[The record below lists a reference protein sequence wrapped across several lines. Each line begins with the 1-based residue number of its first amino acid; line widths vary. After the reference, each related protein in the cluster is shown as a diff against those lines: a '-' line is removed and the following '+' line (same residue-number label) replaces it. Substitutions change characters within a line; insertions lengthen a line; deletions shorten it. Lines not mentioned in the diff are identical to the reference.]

1 MKPKGNDTSRRRS
14 ASSLIFLSGLA
25 LIAAA
30 SAVRANEPDFSPPL
44 PPIAFQSPV
53 SEPQTQLA
61 AQTPAVIDDVRTVDL
76 TVEEG
81 DSLASMLGQAG
92 VGAASK
98 AAALT
103 ALGDLFDPMDLRPG
117 AAVQVVLQTQGRQAV
132 VRSLH
137 LQTGAAED
145 LTVYVPEPARARQ
158 SHHDL
163 TDQMAV
169 YQISGEV
176 GASLHNSLL
185 AANLPLPLV
194 EEALLALTKD
204 PDLPDSL
211 PPSARFQLVY
221 QALSAISRGDGE
233 ELRYIEIDDGHR
245 VHRIY
250 RYRLDDATPA
260 TATAMTR
267 PAGPSETVIDFVLP
281 LKRAELTSPFGWR
294 VHPVFKDRRFHRGV
308 DFRAPKGTPVSA
320 SAEGVVVEVGW
331 RGNYGKII
339 RIRHRADVE
348 TTYSHLSGFARGLY
362 AGKKVKQGQ
371 VIGYVGRT
379 GVATGHHL
387 YYEMLVD
394 GKHVNPLDPPAVF
407 SVRLDGQQ
415 LTALKEYLGRTA
427 TLN

>member
-1 MKPKGNDTSRRRS
+1 MKPKGNDTPRRRS
-14 ASSLIFLSGLA
+14 ARSLIFLSGLA

-30 SAVRANEPDFSPPL
+30 GVARADEPDFSPPL
-44 PPIAFQSPV
+44 PVIAFQPQI
-53 SEPQTQLA
+53 SEPQTQLST
-61 AQTPAVIDDVRTVDL
+61 QTSSVADDVRTVDL
-76 TVEEG
+76 TVGEG

-117 AAVQVVLQTQGRQAV
+117 AAVRVVLQTQGRQAV
-132 VRSLH
+132 IRSLH
-137 LQTGAAED
+137 VETGAAED
-145 LTVYVPEPARARQ
+145 LTVYVPEPVPAREAGPGA
-158 SHHDL
+158 
-163 TDQMAV
+163 TDQMTIFQV
-169 YQISGEV
+169 WGNV
-176 GASLHNSLL
+176 GASLHSSLL
-185 AANLPLPLV
+185 AANLPLPIV
-194 EEALLALTKD
+194 EEAQVALTND
-204 PDLPDSL
+204 PDVPASF
-211 PPSARFQLVY
+211 PQAARFRVVY
-221 QALSAISRGDGE
+221 QALSATSRGEGDD
-233 ELRYIEIDDGHR
+233 LRYIEIDDGHK
-245 VHRIY
+245 VHRVY
-250 RYRLDDATPA
+250 RYRLDD
-260 TATAMTR
+260 TATAIAATMAQ
-267 PAGPSETVIDFVLP
+267 PAAPSETAIDFVLP

-331 RGNYGKII
+331 RGNYGKIV

-415 LTALKEYLGRTA
+415 LTALKDYLGRTA

>member
-1 MKPKGNDTSRRRS
+1 MKPKGNDTPRWRS
-14 ASSLIFLSGLA
+14 ARSLVFLSGLA

-30 SAVRANEPDFSPPL
+30 NVVRADEPDFSPPL
-44 PPIAFQSPV
+44 PITAFQPQT
-53 SEPQTQLA
+53 SEPQPQLS
-61 AQTPAVIDDVRTVDL
+61 AQTPSAIDEIRTVNL
-76 TVEEG
+76 TVGEG

-117 AAVQVVLQTQGRQAV
+117 AAVQVVLQAQGRQAV
-132 VRSLH
+132 IRSLH
-137 LQTGAAED
+137 LETGVAED
-145 LTVYVPEPARARQ
+145 LTVYVPEPVPTREARAGA
-158 SHHDL
+158 
-163 TDQMAV
+163 TDQMTI
-169 YQISGEV
+169 YQVWGNV
-176 GASLHNSLL
+176 GASLHSSLL
-185 AANLPLPLV
+185 AANLPLPIV
-194 EEALLALTKD
+194 EEAKVALAND
-204 PDLPDSL
+204 PDVPASL
-211 PPSARFQLVY
+211 AHSARFRVVY
-221 QALSAISRGDGE
+221 QALSATSRGEGDD
-233 ELRYIEIDDGHR
+233 LRYIEIDDGKKVHR
-245 VHRIY
+245 VY
-250 RYRLDDATPA
+250 RYRLDDVE
-260 TATAMTR
+260 TAIAEAQ
-267 PAGPSETVIDFVLP
+267 PAGPGEAVIDFVLP

-320 SAEGVVVEVGW
+320 SAEGVVIEVGW

-339 RIRHRADVE
+339 RIRHRAGVE

-362 AGKKVKQGQ
+362 AGRTVKQSQ

-407 SVRLDGQQ
+407 SVRVDGQQ
-415 LTALKEYLGRTA
+415 LTALKGYLGRTA
-427 TLN
+427 TVN